1 MKEYEPVA
9 SGPSVV
15 DGAAT
20 PVDWKTATVPA
31 AVPIGVQVPFV
42 YQVNVTLPVGLVA
55 NALAVETVAESYTDP
70 PRAREV
76 TTLPS
81 ATLWIC
87 VTTDVSALPTV
98 SGSQVPSEAL

>member
-1 MKEYEPVA
+1 MNEYEPVP

-20 PVDWKTATVPA
+20 PVDWNTAMVPA
-31 AVPIGVQVPFV
+31 AVPVGVQVPFV
-42 YQVNVTLPVGLVA
+42 NQVNVTLPVGLVA
-55 NALAVETVAESYTDP
+55 NALPVETVAESYTEP
-70 PRAREV
+70 PSAIDV